1 MCGFAVGGSIIL
13 LQRGALN
20 NGKIGTAVLAL
31 LVTFVMFVGIM
42 IFLVSKPMQSA
53 FQDYRFDDLCQ

>member
-1 MCGFAVGGSIIL
+1 VGYVWFCCRRKYFL

-31 LVTFVMFVGIM
+31 LVTFIMFVGIM
-42 IFLVSKPMQSA
+42 IFSYFKA
-53 FQDYRFDDLCQ
+53 DAERFFSG